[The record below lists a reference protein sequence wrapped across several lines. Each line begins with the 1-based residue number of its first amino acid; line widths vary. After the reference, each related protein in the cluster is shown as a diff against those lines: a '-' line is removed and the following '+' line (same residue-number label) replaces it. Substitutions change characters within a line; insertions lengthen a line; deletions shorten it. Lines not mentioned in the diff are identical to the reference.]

1 MEYIFNSSNNK
12 YDEKLDKLDV
22 LETNRK
28 SRIVNVIRKNKFF
41 SLVLISL
48 IVFVTIN
55 FYLIY
60 SFIKMLESI

>member
-22 LETNRK
+22 LKTNRK